1 LKEKVPEFEGN
12 FSAHSLK
19 ASSITIMC
27 ASDLSDFRITA
38 RSGHSSKA
46 VEAYKRTLPKNLLE
60 ETEILFGRDSP
71 KKRKME
77 ATKED
82 PTKVEPSKEEP
93 KKEEPKKEEPKK
105 EEPKKEEPKK
115 EEPKISCPL
124 FNINFNAPVAGNISI
139 GNITVSINKLN

>member
-105 EEPKKEEPKK
+105 EEPK
-115 EEPKISCPL
+115 ISCPL